1 MLSNLYLTEV
11 DRMLERAKETTRFG
25 KYTYIEYARFADD
38 LVILI
43 DAHPRH
49 DWLMGAVEKRLREE
63 LAELQ
68 VEINEEKSRNVDLGR
83 GESFGFLGFDFRRV
97 RSRRGAWCAQYTP
110 KLKKRTALLR
120 KLKDVFRRHQSQP
133 LDRVIKLINPMLR
146 GWVAYFAVGNSS
158 ECFGFVKDWV
168 EKKIRRH
175 MARARNRNG
184 FGWKRWSTQWLYES
198 LRLYNGY
205 KVRWPMP
212 KVAPA
217 R

>member
-1 MLSNLYLTEV
+1 
-11 DRMLERAKETTRFG
+11 MLERAKETTRYG

-97 RSRRGAWCAQYTP
+97 RSRRGVWCAQYTP
-110 KLKKRTALLR
+110 SSRNE
-120 KLKDVFRRHQSQP
+120 RRCC
-133 LDRVIKLINPMLR
+133 
-146 GWVAYFAVGNSS
+146 GSS
-158 ECFGFVKDWV
+158 
-168 EKKIRRH
+168 R
-175 MARARNRNG
+175 MYSAATNRNLWIG
-184 FGWKRWSTQWLYES
+184 S
-198 LRLYNGY
+198 LS
-205 KVRWPMP
+205 
-212 KVAPA
+212 
-217 R
+217 